1 MKLLFDQNISFRAV
15 NLLKDIFP
23 EAIHINDCDLESASD
38 HKIWCYAKDN
48 HYHIVTFDADFF
60 DMVTLYGHP
69 PKIIWLRMG
78 NSISKHLAHILKS
91 RSEQIIAF
99 LNDTQHDESACL
111 ELR

>member
-15 NLLKDIFP
+15 NLLKTIFP
-23 EAIHINDCDLESASD
+23 EATHVNDCLLESASD
-38 HKIWCYAKDN
+38 HKIWRYARDN

-78 NSISKHLAHILKS
+78 NSSSKHLAHMLSS
-91 RSEQIIAF
+91 RSEQIISF
-99 LNDTQHDESACL
+99 LSDPEHEQNACL